1 MPKGSSRIEPQK
13 TVVLGLGNLLL
24 GDEGAGVRVIELL
37 RRSGRLE
44 NVELVDGGTSGF
56 GLLEFFAK
64 ADLLVVV
71 DAARDGRPPG
81 TVARVSPVFDPA
93 YPPVLMPHDIG
104 LKDLLDAA
112 TVLGKRPEVVLFT
125 ISVAETER
133 LTLDLS
139 PPVDQGIRNAA
150 DLITDFLRAV
160 QR

>member
-64 ADLLVVV
+64 AGLLVVV

-112 TVLGKRPEVVLFT
+112 TVLGKKPEVVLFT

-150 DLITDFLRAV
+150 DLITDFLRAL

>member
-150 DLITDFLRAV
+150 DLITDFFRAV

>member
-112 TVLGKRPEVVLFT
+112 TVLGKKPEVVLFT

-150 DLITDFLRAV
+150 DLITDFLRAL